1 MPYYNTMYDIINR
14 ITLKRKKEEKTYFK
28 ETEVLYHN
36 LKIESIEGLFK
47 RGAAMIIINKI
58 G

>member
-1 MPYYNTMYDIINR
+1 MYDIINR

-36 LKIESIEGLFK
+36 LKIEPIEGLFK